1 MLVLLSGVSGAGKDT
16 IKKELIARMD
26 NVESLPS
33 FTDRAPRENDIP
45 GKPYNFVSTEEFEAM
60 IARGELYEYS
70 AHHNHYYGTSRK
82 LLNEKMQNGK
92 IIVKDIEV
100 NGVENLVKLL
110 GNDTKIVTIFLKVPK
125 EELRRRLESRI
136 DKPSPK
142 DIELRLNRLQY
153 EESKIGIYDYVIKN
167 NNLEKT
173 VNIIMEIIK
182 SEYNMTEAE
191 F

>member
-16 IKKELIARMD
+16 VKQELIKRNK

-33 FTDRAPRENDIP
+33 YTDRAPRNNDIP
-45 GKPYNFVSTEEFEAM
+45 GVTYNFVTTQEFERM
-60 IARGELYEYS
+60 IEQGELYEYS
-70 AHHNHYYGTSRK
+70 KHHEHYYGTSKK
-82 LLNEKMQNGK
+82 LLNEKINNGT

-100 NGVENLVKLL
+100 NGVENLLKILK
-110 GNDTKIVTIFLKVPK
+110 NDLEIVTIFLKVPK
-125 EELRRRLESRI
+125 EELRRRLENRV
-136 DKPSPK
+136 DKPSKK

-182 SEYNMTEAE
+182 DEYNLTEAE